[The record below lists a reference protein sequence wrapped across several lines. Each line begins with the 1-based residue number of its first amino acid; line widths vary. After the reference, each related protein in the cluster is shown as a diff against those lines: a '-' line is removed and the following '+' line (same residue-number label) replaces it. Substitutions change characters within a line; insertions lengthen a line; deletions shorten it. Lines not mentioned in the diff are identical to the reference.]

1 MLLLFLVFW
10 IGAAV
15 VSIYCCVCSCS
26 FQKSQELARFASRIQ
41 LYERKHPSF
50 LIWASK
56 PWIFG
61 SFSKSAPRTYTCM
74 LVFDSSFVDSSTQ
87 VIISKQSKQH
97 VWLYFF
103 LETAPIL
110 KKIDLSTNLR
120 NLRELRLRS
129 NRLNGSIPASL
140 FELPRL
146 QYLDLSEN
154 LLQGHIPV
162 SSRLQIFLCCFKLS
176 SYQQIIWMGCLI
188 SFGYETTPY

>member
-74 LVFDSSFVDSSTQ
+74 LVFDSSFVVSSSQ
-87 VIISKQSKQH
+87 VTISKQSKQD
-97 VWLYFF
+97 VFF
-103 LETAPIL
+103 WNCTIL
-110 KKIDLSTNLR
+110 KKKDLSTNLK
-120 NLRELRLRS
+120 NLRELHLRS

-162 SSRLQIFLCCFKLS
+162 SSRLQIFLCCFQLS
-176 SYQQIIWMGCLI
+176 SYQQIIWMGRLI
-188 SFGYETTPY
+188 SSGYETAPY